1 MKNLIRLSKLE
12 VMNTLNNLLNLIDPS
27 IEENLKNR
35 KYKVNNL

>member
-12 VMNTLNNLLNLIDPS
+12 VMNTLDNMLNLIDPS